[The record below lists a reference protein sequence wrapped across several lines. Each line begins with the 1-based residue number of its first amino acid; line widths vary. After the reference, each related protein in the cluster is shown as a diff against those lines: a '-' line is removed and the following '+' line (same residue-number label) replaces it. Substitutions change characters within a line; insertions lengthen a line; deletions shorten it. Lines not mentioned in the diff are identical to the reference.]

1 MIPCEIHHVV
11 ITDRGGRR
19 AIAELDSVSAVRWS
33 RIRDDMSKGL
43 VRISTGGAK
52 CCDILGDLR
61 TGRHE
66 MVIYRGDD
74 RVWEGP
80 ITRLAYRPGEVE
92 IDARDVMFY
101 PYRTIARAAYNN
113 AHPNVTTVTERMR
126 TMLTNELSRKERLD
140 PPINVLPYL
149 DIRTDSQTARTARNT
164 KPYQMTVWEDI
175 DSMAARAGLDY
186 TVIGRRILG
195 WDVHHSIGQTATLTE
210 QDFLDEVIVTEYG
223 MELATYSAVTDS
235 EGNWGAVGI
244 GQPGSE
250 SIDPYYGEWELLN
263 TSYAEDVS
271 DTSTPTTKPS
281 TAELR
286 SQAARNL
293 AGRHPAPVV
302 VRVPDNASLD
312 PRSTALSISDLC
324 PGVWVP
330 LRSTAT
336 CRPVTQMQKL
346 DRLAVE
352 ENSQGETISVSL
364 STAPGPLSGISTLG
378 SDDG

>member
-1 MIPCEIHHVV
+1 
-11 ITDRGGRR
+11 
-19 AIAELDSVSAVRWS
+19 
-33 RIRDDMSKGL
+33 
-43 VRISTGGAK
+43 
-52 CCDILGDLR
+52 
-61 TGRHE
+61 
-66 MVIYRGDD
+66 
-74 RVWEGP
+74 
-80 ITRLAYRPGEVE
+80 
-92 IDARDVMFY
+92 MFY

-126 TMLTNELSRKERLD
+126 TMLTNELFRKERLD

-312 PRSTALSISDLC
+312 PRSTALSISDSV
-324 PGVWVP
+324 PGRVGAFALDRHMPPGHADAEAGSPCGGGEQSGRDHLGLPVHRARTP
-330 LRSTAT
+330 LRHHHPRERRWLVTG
-336 CRPVTQMQKL
+336 CRPTPT
-346 DRLAVE
+346 R
-352 ENSQGETISVSL
+352 G
-364 STAPGPLSGISTLG
+364 
-378 SDDG
+378 